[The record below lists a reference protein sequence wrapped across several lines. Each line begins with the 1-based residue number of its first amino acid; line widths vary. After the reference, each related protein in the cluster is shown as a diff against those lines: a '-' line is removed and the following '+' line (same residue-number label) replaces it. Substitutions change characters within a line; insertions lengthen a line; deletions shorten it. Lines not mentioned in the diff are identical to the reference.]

1 MFITETEFYRAKSLS
16 VSNDLLGYF
25 EMKKYTKLLI
35 GKFIDLF
42 ETNKLDLFDNLFYSY
57 VYVLLNRLDMG
68 DYKYG
73 DDITLEDNNL
83 MTINLYHNINI
94 DFQKCEKEM
103 SLIEV
108 SLKLESDRLNKYF
121 ISTIRDE
128 ILIRDSEENTQT
140 VIIPNKEYSKLDSE
154 YQYCIITMMF
164 YCKFLFKYFKKD
176 YYSRLE
182 NKMLIR
188 IADKMFDK
196 EFNRLVDYLISKG
209 YL

>member
-35 GKFIDLF
+35 DKFIDLF

-83 MTINLYHNINI
+83 MTVNLYHNINI

-108 SLKLESDRLNKYF
+108 SLKIESDRLNKYF

-188 IADKMFDK
+188 ISDKMFDK